1 LDIPEG
7 RFLGAQLLLQ
17 GVFELAQDALEVV
30 LVLEPPS
37 AVIPLGLSD
46 DFKWIF
52 NTSGEVAVIQQGRR
66 ACWREG
72 VVGVGGK
79 GNFNRFD
86 REGRAQ
92 KDVPGNH
99 LGWRVGWKWGWGFNC
114 VVEQLEL

>member
-7 RFLGAQLLLQ
+7 RFLGSQLLLQ
-17 GVFELAQDALEVV
+17 AVFELAQDALEVV
-30 LVLEPPS
+30 LVLEPPG
-37 AVIPLGLSD
+37 AVSPLGLSD

-66 ACWREG
+66 VWEG

-92 KDVPGNH
+92 KDAGGDCH
-99 LGWRVGWKWGWGFNC
+99 LGRGCLGLN
-114 VVEQLEL
+114 L